1 MKNLRSLMPENWG
14 LVLSAFASAYGV
26 GLLALLA
33 LPFLISAVMHDLKL
47 DEAQAGFLMSA
58 EFIFTMISS
67 LFVAPVMGR
76 APRRTMAIVGAFVAI
91 AANIVSASI
100 QDIYFLT
107 MARCVAGAGAG
118 LCLACG
124 NACVSS
130 AIDPDRVAGHM
141 NILFVALMI
150 GVMMG
155 FSQTMTSYGLSGLYY
170 ATAITQ
176 AAMLLF
182 IPFMPQRP
190 PAHYAEH
197 HAHGSGRSL
206 FSAAALCMMV
216 TMFLFSARDT
226 MGWAFVERV
235 GIKVGYDSEQLGVL
249 FSLQAFVGLI
259 GPLIAALI
267 GQRFGLR
274 APVAIG
280 IFGTGAVSLGYVLG
294 EHSQAVYTMA
304 VMLIATTYFYA
315 LAYLTALAAA
325 LDRHGRI
332 AAAAGS
338 FLTLGIAVG
347 PAISGLLVAEGGYAY
362 VGGGIAAIVVLTL
375 LFALVPLASVRD
387 QKRLEPVVS
396 AAVRAH

>member
-1 MKNLRSLMPENWG
+1 MKNLRSLMPESWG

-33 LPFLISAVMHDLKL
+33 LPFLISAVMNDLQL

-58 EFIFTMISS
+58 EFIFTMVSS
-67 LFVAPVMGR
+67 LFIAPVMGR
-76 APRRTMAIVGAFVAI
+76 APRRTLALAGALIAIGANVA
-91 AANIVSASI
+91 SASI
-100 QDIYFLT
+100 QDIYWLT
-107 MARCVAGAGAG
+107 MMRCIAGAGGG

-130 AIDPDRVAGHM
+130 AQHPDRVAGHM

-150 GVMMG
+150 GVMIG
-155 FSQTMTSYGLSGLYY
+155 FSHTMSAHGLSGLYY
-170 ATAITQ
+170 AMAATQ

-182 IPFMPQRP
+182 IPSMPQRP
-190 PAHYAEH
+190 AIAHEH
-197 HAHGSGRSL
+197 HAHAPGRSL
-206 FSAAALCMMV
+206 FSAAALCMMMA
-216 TMFLFSARDT
+216 MFLFSARDT

-235 GIKVGYDSEQLGVL
+235 GTKVGYDGEQLGLL
-249 FSLQAFVGLI
+249 FSLQAFVGLV
-259 GPLIAALI
+259 GPLLAALI
-267 GQRFGLR
+267 GRRFGLA
-274 APVAIG
+274 APITIG
-280 IFGTGAVSLGYVLG
+280 ILSTGAVSLGYVLG
-294 EHSQAVYTMA
+294 EHSRLMYTVS
-304 VMLIATTYFYA
+304 VMMIATTYFYA

-362 VGGGIAAIVVLTL
+362 VGGGIALIVLFTL
-375 LFALVPLASVRD
+375 LFVLVPLSGLHQQHTTA
-387 QKRLEPVVS
+387 EAATAVVGN
-396 AAVRAH
+396 H

>member
-76 APRRTMAIVGAFVAI
+76 APRRTMAIVGALVAI

-107 MARCVAGAGAG
+107 IARCVAGAGAG

-176 AAMLLF
+176 ATMLLF

-190 PAHYAEH
+190 PAHHAEH

-294 EHSQAVYTMA
+294 EHSQAMYTMA

-387 QKRLEPVVS
+387 QKRLEPMVS